1 MDRNEVDIAFEILLE
16 EVEEVANG
24 LNSEGS
30 AAFEGADYD
39 RAKQI
44 IEDATRLA
52 DFRQKVKAL
61 QQEWQTSFPAVPRKK
76 VTRTS
81 KGRLPKGLRTPDDAF
96 RMPLLQALVEL
107 DGSAEVN
114 EVLDLVGKKM
124 RKALNEYD
132 SEPLQSDPNSIR
144 WRNTAQWCRL
154 TLVREG
160 LMKGDSPRGVWEIT
174 AAGRKALESSDEH

>member
-1 MDRNEVDIAFEILLE
+1 MDRNEVDIAFEILME

-24 LNSEGS
+24 LNSEGA
-30 AAFEGADYD
+30 AAFESGDYD
-39 RAKQI
+39 RARQI

-76 VTRTS
+76 VSRTS
-81 KGRLPKGLRTPDDAF
+81 KGRLPKGLRTPDHAF
-96 RMPLLQALVEL
+96 REPILQSLVEL
-107 DGSAEVN
+107 GGSAEMSV
-114 EVLDLVGKKM
+114 VLERVGKKM
-124 RKALNEYD
+124 RRQLNEYD
-132 SEPLQSDPNSIR
+132 MEPTPSDPKSTR

-160 LMKGDSPRGVWEIT
+160 LMKSDSPRGVWEIT
-174 AAGRKALESSDEH
+174 DSGRMAVREA

>member
-1 MDRNEVDIAFEILLE
+1 MDRNEVDIAFEILME
-16 EVEEVANG
+16 EIEEVANG
-24 LNSEGS
+24 VNSEGS
-30 AAFEGADYD
+30 AAFENGDYD

-61 QQEWQTSFPAVPRKK
+61 QQEWQTSFPGVPRKK
-76 VTRTS
+76 VKRTS

-96 RMPLLQALVEL
+96 RIPLLEALIEL
-107 DGSAEVN
+107 GGSAGMN
-114 EVLDLVGKKM
+114 GVLDCVAKRM
-124 RKALNEYD
+124 RRQLNEYD
-132 SEPLQSDPNSIR
+132 MEPLQSDPNSIR

-160 LMKGDSPRGVWEIT
+160 LMKSDSPRGVWEIT
-174 AAGRKALESSDEH
+174 TTGRKALETS